1 MTHRFPGI
9 SHFRDFIRE
18 QSATFDTTSP
28 SYKWWLL
35 ANVMIGT
42 FMAVLDATIVNVGL
56 PKIMASFG
64 VGLDKIEWV
73 LTAYMLALAVML
85 PTSGWLADR
94 FGYKRVYF
102 LGLFLFTL
110 GSFLCGISPNENVLI
125 LSRVIQGLGAG
136 CLMPVGMAII
146 TREFPAEKRGVAL
159 GFWSIASAASV
170 SFGPLIGGY
179 LVDRFSWPLIFDVN
193 VPIGI
198 AGMLATA
205 IIQKEYR
212 NKQVGP
218 FDPIGFISVTIFLP
232 FLLYALTEGNASTN
246 SAGWSSPVVLVC
258 FAVSAVAFV
267 VFISSELIV
276 DHPLIDL
283 RLLKNYNFAISN
295 VVTFIFGI
303 GMFGSTFLLPLY
315 LQNSLGYTALQAGS
329 VFLPVG
335 IIQGFVAPMA
345 GLSSNRINPKILIF
359 GGAVL
364 LAFTFYLNSEMSYL
378 TEHGFIMTTLYL
390 RGVAMGVMFAPLTA
404 AAVVDIPRHKMGQAS
419 GLLNVIRQVGG
430 SFGVAVLTTI
440 LTTRITYHSQSFG
453 EMIQSNSPAYHTVLR
468 NIGQFITTNAGSAG
482 SLVDK
487 QSQYILMSHI
497 TRQSFVQA
505 IDDDFLLA
513 AMITLVSAVPII
525 FLKIGRKGKGKNRG
539 NIVAQNPNVGSEEPR
554 QSFTAPSP
562 ARN

>member
-1 MTHRFPGI
+1 MAHRFPGI
-9 SHFRDFIRE
+9 GHFREFIRE

-64 VGLDKIEWV
+64 VGIDKIEWV

-110 GSFLCGISPNENVLI
+110 GSFLCGISPNEDILI
-125 LSRVIQGLGAG
+125 FSRVIQGLGAG

-179 LVDRFSWPLIFDVN
+179 LVDQFSWPLIFDVN

-212 NKQVGP
+212 NKHVGP
-218 FDPIGFISVTIFLP
+218 FDPIGFVAVTTFLP
-232 FLLYALTEGNASTN
+232 FLLYALTEGTSSTN
-246 SAGWSSPVVLVC
+246 STGWSSPVVLAC
-258 FAVSAVAFV
+258 FAISAVAFV
-267 VFISSELIV
+267 VFISAELIV

-283 RLLKNYNFAISN
+283 RLLKDYNFAIAN

-430 SFGVAVLTTI
+430 SFGVAILTTI
-440 LTTRITYHSQSFG
+440 LTTRITYHSQAFG
-453 EMIQSNSPAYHTVLR
+453 EMIQSNSPAYHAALR
-468 NIGQFITTNAGSAG
+468 NIGYFITNSTGTIGNIA
-482 SLVDK
+482 DK
-487 QSQYILMSHI
+487 QSQTILMSHI

-513 AMITLVSAVPII
+513 AVITLVSAVPVI
-525 FLKIGRKGKGKNRG
+525 FLKIGRKGKGKNSG
-539 NIVAQNPNVGSEEPR
+539 NVIAQNPNAGNEEPR
-554 QSFTAPSP
+554 QPFTTPSP

>member
-1 MTHRFPGI
+1 MVKRIPGI

-64 VGLDKIEWV
+64 VGIDKIEWV

-85 PTSGWLADR
+85 PTSSWLADR

-110 GSFLCGISPNENVLI
+110 GSFMCGISPNENVLI
-125 LSRVIQGLGAG
+125 FSRVIQGLGAG

-179 LVDRFSWPLIFDVN
+179 LVDQFSWPLIFDVN

-212 NKQVGP
+212 NKNVGP

-246 SAGWSSPVVLVC
+246 SGGWSSPVVLSC

-267 VFISSELIV
+267 VFISAELIV
-276 DHPLIDL
+276 DHPIIDL
-283 RLLKNYNFAISN
+283 GLLKDHNFAISN
-295 VVTFIFGI
+295 LVTFIFGM

-335 IIQGFVAPMA
+335 IIQGFVAPVA
-345 GLSSNRINPKILIF
+345 GFLTTRISPKFLII
-359 GGAVL
+359 GGALL
-364 LAFTFYLNSEMSYL
+364 LAATFFLNSSMSYL
-378 TEHGFIMTTLYL
+378 TENAYIMLTLYL
-390 RGVAMGVMFAPLTA
+390 RGFAMG
-404 AAVVDIPRHKMGQAS
+404 
-419 GLLNVIRQVGG
+419 
-430 SFGVAVLTTI
+430 
-440 LTTRITYHSQSFG
+440 
-453 EMIQSNSPAYHTVLR
+453 TVTNCVSL
-468 NIGQFITTNAGSAG
+468 IFMQF
-482 SLVDK
+482 V
-487 QSQYILMSHI
+487 
-497 TRQSFVQA
+497 
-505 IDDDFLLA
+505 
-513 AMITLVSAVPII
+513 
-525 FLKIGRKGKGKNRG
+525 
-539 NIVAQNPNVGSEEPR
+539 
-554 QSFTAPSP
+554 
-562 ARN
+562 

>member
-1 MTHRFPGI
+1 MAHRFPGI
-9 SHFRDFIRE
+9 GHFREFIRE

-110 GSFLCGISPNENVLI
+110 GSFLCGISPNEDILI
-125 LSRVIQGLGAG
+125 FSRVIQGLGAG

-146 TREFPAEKRGVAL
+146 TREFPAEKRTVAL

-179 LVDRFSWPLIFDVN
+179 LVDRFNWPLIFDVN

-212 NKQVGP
+212 NRHMGP

-232 FLLYALTEGNASTN
+232 FLLYALTEGNAQTN
-246 SAGWSSPVVLVC
+246 SSGWSSPVVLAC
-258 FAVSAVAFV
+258 FAISAIAFV

-276 DHPLIDL
+276 EHPLIDL
-283 RLLKNYNFAISN
+283 RLFKNYNFAISN

-335 IIQGFVAPMA
+335 IIQGCVAPMA
-345 GLSSNRINPKILIF
+345 GIAANRINSKFLII
-359 GGAVL
+359 GGALL
-364 LAFTFYLNSEMSYL
+364 LAFTFYLNSDMSYL
-378 TEHGFIMTTLYL
+378 TEHGYIMTTLYM
-390 RGVAMGVMFAPLTA
+390 RGVAMGIMFSPLTA
-404 AAVVDIPRHKMGQAS
+404 AAVVDIPLYKMGQAS

-440 LTTRITYHSQSFG
+440 LTTRINYHTQSFG
-453 EMIQSNSPAYHTVLR
+453 EMIQLNSPVYHETLR
-468 NIGQFITTNAGSAG
+468 NIGYFITSSSGSSG
-482 SLVDK
+482 GLVDK
-487 QSQYILMSHI
+487 QSQFILMSHV

-513 AMITLVSAVPII
+513 AVITMVCAIPVI
-525 FLKIGRKGKGKNRG
+525 FLKIGRKGRGKNSG
-539 NIVAQNPNVGSEEPR
+539 KVSIQHQNIGGEEPLR
-554 QSFTAPSP
+554 PLTAPSE
-562 ARN
+562 AKN

>member
-1 MTHRFPGI
+1 MGHRFPGI
-9 SHFRDFIRE
+9 GHFREFIRE

-110 GSFLCGISPNENVLI
+110 GSFLCGISPNEDILI
-125 LSRVIQGLGAG
+125 LSRIIQGLGAG

-179 LVDRFSWPLIFDVN
+179 LVDQFSWPLIFDVN

-212 NKQVGP
+212 NKHVGP
-218 FDPIGFISVTIFLP
+218 FDPIGFIAVTIFLP
-232 FLLYALTEGNASTN
+232 FLLYALTEGTSSTN
-246 SAGWSSPVVLVC
+246 STGWSSPVVLAC
-258 FAVSAVAFV
+258 FAISAVAFV
-267 VFISSELIV
+267 VFISAELIV

-283 RLLKNYNFAISN
+283 RLLKDYNFAIAN

-430 SFGVAVLTTI
+430 SFGVAILTTI
-440 LTTRITYHSQSFG
+440 LTTRVTFHSQSFG
-453 EMIQSNSPAYHTVLR
+453 EMIQSNSPAFHAVLR
-468 NIGQFITTNAGSAG
+468 NIGYFITTNAGTAG

-487 QSQYILMSHI
+487 QSQSILMSHI

-513 AMITLVSAVPII
+513 AVITLVSAVPVI
-525 FLKIGRKGKGKNRG
+525 FLKIGRKGKGKNSG
-539 NIVAQNPNVGSEEPR
+539 NGIAQNPKAGNEEPR
-554 QSFTAPSP
+554 QSYTAPSP

>member
-179 LVDRFSWPLIFDVN
+179 LVDRFNWPLIFDVN
-193 VPIGI
+193 VPVGI

-205 IIQKEYR
+205 IIQKENR
-212 NKQVGP
+212 NKHVGP
-218 FDPIGFISVTIFLP
+218 FDPVGFISVTIFLP

-246 SAGWSSPVVLVC
+246 SGGWSSPVVLAC
-258 FAVSAVAFV
+258 FAISALAFV

-276 DHPLIDL
+276 EHPLIDL

-335 IIQGFVAPMA
+335 IIQGCVAPMA
-345 GLSSNRINPKILIF
+345 GFASTRINPKFLII
-359 GGAVL
+359 GGALL
-364 LAFTFYLNSEMSYL
+364 LAFTFYLNSDMSYL
-378 TEHGFIMTTLYL
+378 TEHGYIMTTLYM

-404 AAVVDIPRHKMGQAS
+404 AAVVDIPLHKMGQAS

-440 LTTRITYHSQSFG
+440 LTTRINYHTQSFG
-453 EMIQSNSPAYHTVLR
+453 EMIQSNSPAYHETLR
-468 NIGQFITTNAGSAG
+468 NIGYFITSSSGNAGSM
-482 SLVDK
+482 VDK
-487 QSQYILMSHI
+487 QSQYILMSHV

-505 IDDDFLLA
+505 IDDNFLLA
-513 AMITLVSAVPII
+513 AVITMVSAVPVI
-525 FLKIGRKGKGKNRG
+525 FLKIGRKGKGKNSG
-539 NIVAQNPNVGSEEPR
+539 NGSAQHQSIDGEESLQPL
-554 QSFTAPSP
+554 TAPLE

>member
-1 MTHRFPGI
+1 MTKRFPGI
-9 SHFRDFIRE
+9 SHLRDFIRE
-18 QSATFDTTSP
+18 QNATFDSTSP

-56 PKIMASFG
+56 PKIMASYG
-64 VGLDKIEWV
+64 VDIDKIEWV

-85 PTSGWLADR
+85 PTSSWLADR

-110 GSFLCGISPNENVLI
+110 GSFMCGISPNEDVLI
-125 LSRVIQGLGAG
+125 FSRVIQGLGAG

-198 AGMLATA
+198 AGMMATA
-205 IIQKEYR
+205 IIQKEYK
-212 NKQVGP
+212 NKNVGP
-218 FDPIGFISVTIFLP
+218 FDPVGFLSVTIFLP

-246 SAGWSSPVVLVC
+246 SGGWSSPVVLSC
-258 FAVSAVAFV
+258 FAIAAVAFV
-267 VFISSELIV
+267 VFISAELIV
-276 DHPLIDL
+276 DHPIIDL
-283 RLLKNYNFAISN
+283 GLLKDHNFAISN
-295 VVTFIFGI
+295 LVTFIFGM

-335 IIQGFVAPMA
+335 IIQGIVAPVA
-345 GLSSNRINPKILIF
+345 GFLTTRISPKFLII
-359 GGAVL
+359 GGALL
-364 LAFTFYLNSEMSYL
+364 LAATFFLNSSMSYL
-378 TEHGFIMTTLYL
+378 TENAYIMLTLYM
-390 RGVAMGVMFAPLTA
+390 RGAAMGIMFSPLTA
-404 AAVVDIPRHKMGQAS
+404 SALVDIPRHKMGQAS

-430 SFGVAVLTTI
+430 SFGVAILTTI
-440 LTTRITYHSQSFG
+440 LTTRITYHNQSFG
-453 EMIQSNSPAYHTVLR
+453 EMIQSNSPAYHQVLQ
-468 NIGQFITTNAGSAG
+468 NIRYFITSSTG
-482 SLVDK
+482 SLGSMADK
-487 QSQYILMSHI
+487 ESQVILMSHVA
-497 TRQSFVQA
+497 RQSFVQA

-513 AMITLVSAVPII
+513 ALITVISAIPVI
-525 FLKIGRKGKGKNRG
+525 FLKVGSKGKGRTSN
-539 NIVAQNPNVGSEEPR
+539 NVSLPNPDADSEEPR
-554 QSFTAPSP
+554 Q
-562 ARN
+562 NENLLLQE

>member
-1 MTHRFPGI
+1 MKSSIPGI
-9 SHFRDFIRE
+9 SHFREFIRE
-18 QSATFDTTSP
+18 QSATFDTASP

-110 GSFLCGISPNENVLI
+110 GSFLCGISPNEDILI

-179 LVDRFSWPLIFDVN
+179 LVDRFNWPLIFDVN

-205 IIQKEYR
+205 IIQKEYK
-212 NKQVGP
+212 NKHVGP
-218 FDPIGFISVTIFLP
+218 FDPVGFLSVSIFLP
-232 FLLYALTEGNASTN
+232 FLLYALTEGNTQTN
-246 SAGWSSPVVLVC
+246 SGGWTSPVVLSC
-258 FAVSAVAFV
+258 FAIAAIAFV
-267 VFISSELIV
+267 VFISAELIV

-283 RLLKNYNFAISN
+283 RLLKDYNFAVSN
-295 VVTFIFGI
+295 AVTFIFGI

-335 IIQGFVAPMA
+335 IIQGFVAPLA
-345 GLSSNRINPKILIF
+345 GMSSNRINPKFLIIF
-359 GGAVL
+359 GALL
-364 LAFTFYLNSEMSYL
+364 LAFTFYLNSDMSYL
-378 TEHGFIMTTLYL
+378 TEHGYIMTTLYL

-430 SFGVAVLTTI
+430 SFGVAILTTI
-440 LTTRITYHSQSFG
+440 LTTRIIYHTQSFG
-453 EMIQSNSPAYHTVLR
+453 EMMQAGSPAFHSVTRTLGY
-468 NIGQFITTNAGSAG
+468 FITTNTGIAGPMA
-482 SLVDK
+482 DR
-487 QSQYILMSHI
+487 QSQFLLMSHL

-513 AMITLVSAVPII
+513 AFITLISAVPVI
-525 FLKIGRKGKGKNRG
+525 FLKIGRKGRGKTTG
-539 NIVAQNPNVGSEEPR
+539 NTPTQVQVQGESSQP
-554 QSFTAPSP
+554 QSAPSDEGI
-562 ARN
+562 

>member
-1 MTHRFPGI
+1 MAHRIPGI
-9 SHFRDFIRE
+9 GHFREFIRE
-18 QSATFDTTSP
+18 QSATFDTQAP

-64 VGLDKIEWV
+64 VGIDKIEWV

-110 GSFLCGISPNENVLI
+110 GSFLCGISPNENILI
-125 LSRVIQGLGAG
+125 LSRIIQGLGAG

-146 TREFPAEKRGVAL
+146 TREFPAEKRGIAL

-205 IIQKEYR
+205 IIQKEYK
-212 NKQVGP
+212 NQHVGP
-218 FDPIGFISVTIFLP
+218 FDPIGFLSVTIFLP
-232 FLLYALTEGNASTN
+232 FFLYALTEGSSTTN

-258 FAVSAVAFV
+258 FAVAAVAFV
-267 VFISSELIV
+267 VFISAEFIV
-276 DHPLIDL
+276 EHPIIDL
-283 RLLKNYNFAISN
+283 RLLKDYNFAVSN

-345 GLSSNRINPKILIF
+345 GLSSNRINPKFLIIA
-359 GGAVL
+359 GL
-364 LAFTFYLNSEMSYL
+364 LLLTLSFYLNSQMSFL
-378 TEHGFIMTTLYL
+378 TEHHFIMTTLYI
-390 RGVAMGVMFAPLTA
+390 RGVAMGIVFAPLTA
-404 AAVVDIPRHKMGQAS
+404 AAVVDIPQHKMGQAS

-440 LTTRITYHSQSFG
+440 MTTRVIYHAQSFG
-453 EMIQSNSPAYHTVLR
+453 EMIQSNSPAYHAAMR
-468 NIGQFITTNAGSAG
+468 NIGYFITNSMGTVGSIA
-482 SLVDK
+482 DR
-487 QSQYILMSHI
+487 QSQSILMSHVA
-497 TRQSFVQA
+497 RQSFVQA

-513 AMITLVSAVPII
+513 ALITLVSAIPVI
-525 FLKIGRKGKGKNRG
+525 FLKIGRRGKGKISG
-539 NIVAQNPNVGSEEPR
+539 NESMQGPDVPKETQQSDPAPLVAGD
-554 QSFTAPSP
+554 
-562 ARN
+562 

>member
-18 QSATFDTTSP
+18 QSATFDATSP

-85 PTSGWLADR
+85 PTSGWLADK

-110 GSFLCGISPNENVLI
+110 GSFLCGISPDEDILI
-125 LSRVIQGLGAG
+125 FSRVIQGLGAG

-212 NKQVGP
+212 NKHVGP

-232 FLLYALTEGNASTN
+232 FLLYALTEGNAQTN
-246 SAGWSSPVVLVC
+246 SAGWSSLVVLVC

-267 VFISSELIV
+267 VFISAEFIV
-276 DHPLIDL
+276 EHPLIDL
-283 RLLKNYNFAISN
+283 RLLKDYNFAIAN

-345 GLSSNRINPKILIF
+345 GLSSNRINPKILILF
-359 GGAVL
+359 GAVL
-364 LAFTFYLNSEMSYL
+364 LAFTFYLNSDMSYL
-378 TEHGFIMTTLYL
+378 TEHGYIMTTLYL

-430 SFGVAVLTTI
+430 SFGVAILTTI
-440 LTTRITYHSQSFG
+440 LTSRITYHTQAFG
-453 EMIQSNSPAYHTVLR
+453 EMIQSNSPAFHAVLR
-468 NIGQFITTNAGSAG
+468 NIGYFITSNAGTVG
-482 SLVDK
+482 SMVDK
-487 QSQYILMSHI
+487 QSQSLLMAHV

-513 AMITLVSAVPII
+513 AVITLVSAVPVI
-525 FLKIGRKGKGKNRG
+525 FLKIGRKGKGKSSG
-539 NIVAQNPNVGSEEPR
+539 NISVQNPNAGSENPR
-554 QSFTAPSP
+554 QTSASPSP
-562 ARN
+562 VRN

>member
-9 SHFRDFIRE
+9 GHFREFIRE

-110 GSFLCGISPNENVLI
+110 GSFLCGISPNEDILI
-125 LSRVIQGLGAG
+125 FSRVIQGLGAG

-170 SFGPLIGGY
+170 SFGPIIGGY
-179 LVDRFSWPLIFDVN
+179 LVDKFSWPLIFDVN
-193 VPIGI
+193 LPIGI

-212 NKQVGP
+212 NEHVGS
-218 FDPIGFISVTIFLP
+218 FDPVGFISVTIFLP

-246 SAGWSSPVVLVC
+246 SGGWTSPVVLVC
-258 FAVSAVAFV
+258 FAISALAFV
-267 VFISSELIV
+267 VFISTEFIV

-283 RLLKNYNFAISN
+283 RLLKDYNFAIAN

-345 GLSSNRINPKILIF
+345 GLSSGRINPKFLII
-359 GGAVL
+359 GGLLL
-364 LAFTFYLNSEMSYL
+364 LAFSFYLNSEMSYL

-390 RGVAMGVMFAPLTA
+390 RGVAMGIVFAPLTA

-430 SFGVAVLTTI
+430 SFGVAILTTI
-440 LTTRITYHSQSFG
+440 LTIRVTYHSQSFG
-453 EMIQSNSPAYHTVLR
+453 EMIQSNSPAFHAALR
-468 NIGQFITTNAGSAG
+468 NIGYFINNNAGSAG
-482 SLVDK
+482 NLVDK
-487 QSQYILMSHI
+487 QSQYILMSHV

-513 AMITLVSAVPII
+513 ALITLVSAVPVI
-525 FLKIGRKGKGKNRG
+525 FLKIGRKGKGKNSG
-539 NIVAQNPNVGSEEPR
+539 NEITQNPNAGSETPR
-554 QSFTAPSP
+554 QPFITPSP

>member
-1 MTHRFPGI
+1 MAHRIPGI
-9 SHFRDFIRE
+9 GHFREFIRE
-18 QSATFDTTSP
+18 QSATFDTQAP

-64 VGLDKIEWV
+64 VGIDKIEWV

-110 GSFLCGISPNENVLI
+110 GSFLCGISPNEDILI

-146 TREFPAEKRGVAL
+146 TREFPAEKRGIAL

-205 IIQKEYR
+205 IIQKEYK
-212 NKQVGP
+212 NQHVGP
-218 FDPIGFISVTIFLP
+218 FDPIGFLSVTIFLP
-232 FLLYALTEGNASTN
+232 FLLYALTEGSSTTN
-246 SAGWSSPVVLVC
+246 SAGWGSPVVLVC
-258 FAVSAVAFV
+258 FAVAAIAFV
-267 VFISSELIV
+267 VFISAEFIV
-276 DHPLIDL
+276 EHPIIDL
-283 RLLKNYNFAISN
+283 RLLKDYNFAVSN

-345 GLSSNRINPKILIF
+345 GLSSNRINPKFLIIA
-359 GGAVL
+359 GL
-364 LAFTFYLNSEMSYL
+364 LLLTLSFYLNSQMSFL
-378 TEHGFIMTTLYL
+378 TEHHFIMTSLYI
-390 RGVAMGVMFAPLTA
+390 RGVAMGIVFAPLTA

-440 LTTRITYHSQSFG
+440 LTTRVIYHAQSYG
-453 EMIQSNSPAYHTVLR
+453 EMIQSNSPAYHAAMR
-468 NIGQFITTNAGSAG
+468 NIGYFITNSMGTVGSIAER
-482 SLVDK
+482 
-487 QSQYILMSHI
+487 QSQSILMSDVA
-497 TRQSFVQA
+497 RQSFVQA

-513 AMITLVSAVPII
+513 ALITLVSAVPVI
-525 FLKIGRKGKGKNRG
+525 FLKIGLRGKGKISG
-539 NIVAQNPNVGSEEPR
+539 TEPV
-554 QSFTAPSP
+554 QGLKKPDETQPSDPAPM
-562 ARN
+562 AAGD

>member
-1 MTHRFPGI
+1 MRHKLPGI
-9 SHFRDFIRE
+9 GHFREFIRE
-18 QSATFDTTSP
+18 QSATFDTQAP

-64 VGLDKIEWV
+64 VGIDKIEWV

-110 GSFLCGISPNENVLI
+110 GSFLCGISPDEDILI
-125 LSRVIQGLGAG
+125 MSRVIQGLGAG

-146 TREFPAEKRGVAL
+146 TREFPAEKRAVAL

-205 IIQKEYR
+205 IIQKEYK
-212 NKQVGP
+212 NKHVGP
-218 FDPIGFISVTIFLP
+218 FDPIGFISVTLFLP
-232 FLLYALTEGNASTN
+232 FLLYALTEGSSTTN
-246 SAGWSSPVVLVC
+246 SAGWSSPVVLAC

-267 VFISSELIV
+267 VFLSAELIV
-276 DHPLIDL
+276 EHPLIDL
-283 RLLKNYNFAISN
+283 RLLKDYNFAVSN

-345 GLSSNRINPKILIF
+345 GLTSNRINPKFLIIA
-359 GGAVL
+359 GLLL
-364 LAFTFYLNSEMSYL
+364 LAFTFYLNSQMSFL
-378 TEHGFIMTTLYL
+378 TEHHFIMTTLYL
-390 RGVAMGVMFAPLTA
+390 RGVAMGITFAPLTA

-440 LTTRITYHSQSFG
+440 LTTRIIYHSQSFG
-453 EMIQSNSPAYHTVLR
+453 EMMQANSPAFHAAMR
-468 NIGQFITTNAGSAG
+468 NIGYFVTNSVGTIGTIAER
-482 SLVDK
+482 
-487 QSQYILMSHI
+487 QSQSILMSNVA
-497 TRQSFVQA
+497 RQSFVQA

-513 AMITLVSAVPII
+513 ALITLLSAAPVI
-525 FLKIGRKGKGKNRG
+525 FLKIGRKGKGKISG
-539 NIVAQNPNVGSEEPR
+539 NETMQRPGTPGET
-554 QSFTAPSP
+554 QSSGIPPMASGD
-562 ARN
+562 

>member
-110 GSFLCGISPNENVLI
+110 GSFLCGISPNEDILI

-179 LVDRFSWPLIFDVN
+179 LIDRFNWPLIFDVN

-205 IIQKEYR
+205 IIQKENR
-212 NKQVGP
+212 NKHVGP

-232 FLLYALTEGNASTN
+232 FLLYALTEGNAQTN
-246 SAGWSSPVVLVC
+246 SGGWSSPVVLAC
-258 FAVSAVAFV
+258 FAISAIAFV

-276 DHPLIDL
+276 EHPLIDL

-329 VFLPVG
+329 VFLPIG

-345 GLSSNRINPKILIF
+345 GIASNRINPKFLIF
-359 GGAVL
+359 FGAVL
-364 LAFTFYLNSEMSYL
+364 LAFTFYLNSNMSYL
-378 TEHGFIMTTLYL
+378 TEHGYIMTTLYL

-404 AAVVDIPRHKMGQAS
+404 AAVVDIPLHKMGQAS

-440 LTTRITYHSQSFG
+440 LTTRITFHSQSFG
-453 EMIQSNSPAYHTVLR
+453 EMIQSNSPMYHMVLR
-468 NIGQFITTNAGSAG
+468 NIGYFITSTAGTAG
-482 SLVDK
+482 NMVDK
-487 QSQYILMSHI
+487 QSQYILMSHV

-513 AMITLVSAVPII
+513 AMITLISAVPVI
-525 FLKIGRKGKGKNRG
+525 FLKIGRRGKGKNSG
-539 NIVAQNPNVGSEEPR
+539 NISTQHQSTGGEEPL
-554 QSFTAPSP
+554 QPLTTPSE
-562 ARN
+562 AKN